1 MRRSEIFESFVK
13 IAQEKGLISDAEHA
27 EHTEKDFSETNPRMD
42 SLTIE
47 QISKLYNTKPEQPA
61 DMKYKNN
68 IMEDAHPDP
77 IVISPSY
84 DALNGL
90 VESEIEGQN
99 IRMRIVMKEPDGHL
113 VNRKYAEKQLV
124 LSLVRTAEQLDN
136 LEQDELRKLAD
147 VCLIQASGSSFKKV
161 AWIPVAI
168 AIAAAIGVLYA
179 KQHLRFH
186 SDGFEADYS
195 KATAEI
201 DDLLNSAQ
209 STQTTLGAGYEYT
222 PAFLQMVAQLKTQL
236 SKLQGAVQKIVPV
249 LEKIEIPRTGMEL
262 KDLSAQPATQEA
274 ATALEDFKKTVEEVY
289 PFINRVITNFA
300 NEGFKQR
307 AIAQKGILSSMV
319 DATEILHGGAGLI
332 ADDFDDVKHAL
343 QTLKVDIDNIVKGL
357 QASEGAQQS
366 ATQQLQETQAEE
378 TKLFQHQTPAAGG
391 GEVSPTEVAT
401 EEAASPFAALEKGFE
416 GLSGGL

>member
-90 VESEIEGQN
+90 VESEVEGQR

-136 LEQDELRKLAD
+136 MEQDELRKLAD
-147 VCLIQASGSSFKKV
+147 VCLIQASGKQFKKV
-161 AWIPVAI
+161 AFWPVAI
-168 AIAAAIGVLYA
+168 AIAAAVGVLYA
-179 KQHLRFH
+179 KQHMRFH
-186 SDGFEADYS
+186 SDGWRADYQ
-195 KATAEI
+195 KAIGEI
-201 DDLLNSAQ
+201 DDLLSSAE
-209 STQTTLGAGYEYT
+209 SIQTTLGAGYEYT
-222 PAFLQMVAQLKTQL
+222 PAFLQMVTQLKAQLE
-236 SKLQGAVQKIVPV
+236 KLNSAVETVIPAI
-249 LEKIEIPRTGMEL
+249 EKVETPRTGQEL
-262 KDLSAQPATQEA
+262 AQIASHPDTQA
-274 ATALEDFKKTVEEVY
+274 AAQALAQFHDSFKQQI
-289 PFINRVITNFA
+289 PFINKVINNFG

-307 AIAQKGILSSMV
+307 AIAQKGLLSSMV
-319 DATEILHGGAGLI
+319 DATEILHGGGGAI

-343 QTLKVDIDNIVKGL
+343 QTLKADLQNLAQGLQGAQDAQQEASSQLSSAKSEEEKAFQPPAAPESATPESAQPTAKGPLSAIEDETKGL
-357 QASEGAQQS
+357 
-366 ATQQLQETQAEE
+366 
-378 TKLFQHQTPAAGG
+378 F
-391 GEVSPTEVAT
+391 
-401 EEAASPFAALEKGFE
+401 
-416 GLSGGL
+416 GGLFGK